1 MTDLLTRTINFDATR
16 KASLER
22 LEAFAPF
29 AGTTYRTER
38 NFDYGPANRSN
49 VSALSPWVR
58 HRLITEQEICARVMQ
73 DFALS
78 STEKFI
84 QEVFWRTYWKGWL
97 EMRPSVWSIY
107 ETDRMEALERT
118 QTNGNMRSG
127 YHTAI
132 EGNTGVDCFDAWAKE
147 LVGTGYLHNH
157 ARMWFASIWIFTLR
171 LDWTLGADFFLRH
184 LMDADAASNTL
195 SWRWVGGLQTKG
207 KHYLARASNIS
218 KFTDG
223 RFNPHGLNENAGPLL
238 DDFAFDKPVPPK
250 PQMPLPLGKKA
261 MLLITEDDCT
271 PEQLNFGS
279 NEICCIVTWNLSHG
293 RSPLKTGDAA
303 SNFTRCALA
312 NAASRACEKFGAN
325 VTSFTG
331 SNAIEYIV
339 TAACDAGAECV
350 IAPFTAQ
357 GWARAP
363 MNQLA
368 AKCTER
374 DIAFCEIRRNWD
386 TQAWPNATKGF
397 FPFKEKI
404 PQLMLNAGF
413 DIKGKR

>member
-1 MTDLLTRTINFDATR
+1 MTDLLTRTIKFDATR
-16 KASLER
+16 KAGLDR
-22 LEAFAPF
+22 LDSFVPF
-29 AGTTYRTER
+29 AATTYRTER

-58 HRLITEQEICARVMQ
+58 HRLLTEQEICARVMQ

-97 EMRPSVWSIY
+97 EMRPSVWSVY
-107 ETDRMEALERT
+107 ETVRMKALKRT

-127 YHTAI
+127 YNAAI
-132 EGNTGVDCFDAWAKE
+132 EGNTGIDCFDAWAKE
-147 LVGTGYLHNH
+147 LVETGYLHNH

-207 KHYLARASNIS
+207 KHYLARASNIH

-223 RFNPHGLNENAGPLL
+223 RFNPQGLNEKAGPLE
-238 DDFAFDKPVPPK
+238 DDFAFDQPVPPK
-250 PQMPLPLGKKA
+250 PHTPLPLGKKA

-271 PEQLNFGS
+271 FEQLSFGT
-279 NEICCIVTWNLSHG
+279 NEICSIATWNLSDG
-293 RSPLKTGDAA
+293 RSPLKIG
-303 SNFTRCALA
+303 
-312 NAASRACEKFGAN
+312 NAASDFTRGALTNAANRACEKFGGN
-325 VTSFTG
+325 TTSFTG
-331 SNAIEYIV
+331 NNAIENMATEAY
-339 TAACDAGAECV
+339 DAGAECV
-350 IAPFTAQ
+350 MAPFTAQ

-363 MNQLA
+363 MSQLA

-374 DIAFCEIRRNWD
+374 GIVFCEIPRDWD
-386 TQAWPNATKGF
+386 TQAWSHATKGF
-397 FPFKEKI
+397 FPFKKQI

>member
-1 MTDLLTRTINFDATR
+1 MTDLLTRTIKFDASR
-16 KASLER
+16 KAGLER
-22 LEAFAPF
+22 LESFVPF

-38 NFDYGPANRSN
+38 NFDFGPANRSN

-58 HRLITEQEICARVMQ
+58 HRLLTEQEICARVMQ

-107 ETDRMEALERT
+107 ETDRMAALKRT
-118 QTNGNMRSG
+118 QTNANMRSD
-127 YHTAI
+127 YKAAI
-132 EGNTGVDCFDAWAKE
+132 EGNTGIDCLDAWAKE
-147 LVGTGYLHNH
+147 LVETGYLHNH

-218 KFTDG
+218 KFTEG
-223 RFNPHGLNENAGPLL
+223 RFNPQGLTEKAGPLV
-238 DDFAFDKPVPPK
+238 DDFAFDKPVPPE
-250 PQMPLPLGKKA
+250 PPTPLPLGKKA

-271 PEQLNFGS
+271 VEQLNFGT
-279 NEICCIVTWNLSHG
+279 NEICSIATWNLSDL
-293 RSPLKTGDAA
+293 RSPLQIGDAA
-303 SNFTRCALA
+303 SEFTTHALA
-312 NAASRACEKFGAN
+312 NAASRACAKLGGNA
-325 VTSFTG
+325 TAFTG
-331 SNAIEYIV
+331 NDAIENMV
-339 TAACDAGAECV
+339 TAASDAGAECLIV
-350 IAPFTAQ
+350 PFTAQ
-357 GWARAP
+357 GWARVP

-368 AKCTER
+368 AKCRER
-374 DIAFCEIRRNWD
+374 GIAFCEIQRNWD
-386 TQAWPNATKGF
+386 TQAWPHATKGF

-404 PQLMLNAGF
+404 PQLMLTAGF